1 MKITFFSSQRF
12 ERDYLDDNPD
22 ILTKI
27 IPGLECKFLPS
38 RLHSATA
45 TLAAGADAVCIFVND
60 DADADVLTTLH
71 NLGIRCLLLRC
82 AGFNQ
87 VNLSAASSLGI
98 RVLRVPAY
106 SPYAVAEFAASLLLT
121 VVRKTHKAYN
131 RTRDSNFALN
141 GLIGFDIHGKTIG
154 IIGTGKIGRLFA
166 RICLGFGAT
175 VIAYDL
181 YPSQEAKDMGVE
193 YVAQVD
199 QLLERSDIVS
209 LHCPLLP
216 STKHMINKE
225 SIEKMKKGVILINTS
240 RGELVNMDALIDG
253 IRSAKIGACGMDV
266 IEGEQALF
274 FEDHSGEI
282 LEDARVSTLISFP
295 NVVLTPHVAFCTDTA
310 LNNIWTTT
318 INNLAEFS
326 KDKDKKEP
334 FTNEVVQSK

>member
-27 IPGLECKFLPS
+27 IPGLECKFLS
-38 RLHSATA
+38 ARLHSATA
-45 TLAAGADAVCIFVND
+45 ALAAGADAVCIFVND
-60 DADADVLTTLH
+60 DADADVLTTFH

-87 VNLSAASSLGI
+87 VNLATASSLGI

-166 RICLGFGAT
+166 RICLGFGAN

-181 YPSQEAKDMGVE
+181 YPSQDAKDMGVE
-193 YVAQVD
+193 YVQEVG
-199 QLLERSDIVS
+199 QLLESAHIVS

-216 STKHMINKE
+216 STRHMINKE
-225 SIEKMKKGVILINTS
+225 AIDKMKKGVILINTS

-266 IEGEQALF
+266 VEGEQALF

-282 LEDARVSTLISFP
+282 LEDARISTLISFP
-295 NVVLTPHVAFCTDTA
+295 NVILTPHVAFCTDTA

-334 FTNEVVQSK
+334 FTNEVVASK

>member
-27 IPGLECKFLPS
+27 IPGLQCQFLS
-38 RLHSATA
+38 ARLHSATA
-45 TLAAGADAVCIFVND
+45 SLATGADAVCIFVND
-60 DADADVLTTLH
+60 DANTSVLQTLH
-71 NLGIRCLLLRC
+71 SLGIRLLLLRC

-87 VNLSAASSLGI
+87 VNLSTASSLGI

-106 SPYAVAEFAASLLLT
+106 SPYAVAEFAMSLLLT

-141 GLIGFDIHGKTIG
+141 GLIGIDIHGKTIG
-154 IIGTGKIGRLFA
+154 VIGTGKIGRLFA
-166 RICLGFGAT
+166 KICLGFGAN

-193 YVAQVD
+193 YVKEID
-199 QLLERSDIVS
+199 MLYERADIMS
-209 LHCPLLP
+209 LHCPLLK
-216 STKHMINKE
+216 STRHMINKE
-225 SIEKMKKGVILINTS
+225 AIGKMKKGVVLINTS
-240 RGELVNMDALIDG
+240 RGELMDMDALIEG
-253 IRSAKIGACGMDV
+253 IRGMKIGACGMDV
-266 IEGEQALF
+266 IEGEQTLF

-282 LEDARVSTLISFP
+282 LEDSRISTLISFP

-318 INNLAEFS
+318 INNFAEFS

-334 FTNEVVQSK
+334 FTNEVVASK